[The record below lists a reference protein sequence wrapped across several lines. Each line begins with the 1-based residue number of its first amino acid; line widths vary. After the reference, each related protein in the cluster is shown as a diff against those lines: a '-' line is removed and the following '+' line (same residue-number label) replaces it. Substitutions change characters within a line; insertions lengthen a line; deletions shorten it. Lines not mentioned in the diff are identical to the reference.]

1 MKNVPAACCD
11 TKISTNSDQFC
22 VSLRFTCVFNTY
34 QPNESEKNQN
44 DQCTL
49 TVNRKRVAL
58 YEARTW
64 GLFRSCKI
72 LPLPRF
78 HDVGLV

>member
-1 MKNVPAACCD
+1 MLLY
-11 TKISTNSDQFC
+11 KISTNSYQFC
-22 VSLRFTCVFNTY
+22 VSLRFTCVNTLGTY

-49 TVNRKRVAL
+49 TVNRKRAAL

-72 LPLPRF
+72 LPRF